1 MPGLFL
7 PFGSAPGSI
16 GSILRSGIPNLLN
29 GCESMLHDGEEEE
42 EGGSRRREGAG
53 SQALGAC
60 PECGFISQKEHLDCI
75 NHRSRW
81 GGGAD
86 GGGGGEGGEG
96 GLKRRWFHV
105 AGWHKDVLLSAQG
118 RHDKYT

>member
-1 MPGLFL
+1 MT
-7 PFGSAPGSI
+7 
-16 GSILRSGIPNLLN
+16 
-29 GCESMLHDGEEEE
+29 GERRRK
-42 EGGSRRREGAG
+42 GGSRRREGAG
-53 SQALGAC
+53 SRELGAC

-81 GGGAD
+81 GAD
-86 GGGGGEGGEG
+86 GGVGGGRVR

-118 RHDKYT
+118 RYDKYT